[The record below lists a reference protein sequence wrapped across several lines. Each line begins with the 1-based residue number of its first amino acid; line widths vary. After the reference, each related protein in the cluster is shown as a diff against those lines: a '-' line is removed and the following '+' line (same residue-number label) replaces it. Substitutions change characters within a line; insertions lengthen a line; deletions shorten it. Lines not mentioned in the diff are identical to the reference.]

1 MAWGEEQDQA
11 AEFHFQG
18 EQDLGAEFQ
27 FQEDQDALRSIL
39 ENKGIG
45 RAQVRYLLKV
55 LLALFHFCGFRLI
68 GSIVPDLYQDHFLR
82 EWAISYEN
90 KIMLTF
96 LRLPVELLISVRSL
110 QSREKTLLMRT

>member
-1 MAWGEEQDQA
+1 MSKKMVWGEEQDRA
-11 AEFHFQG
+11 AAGFQFQG

-55 LLALFHFCGFRLI
+55 LLALFQFWGSRLI
-68 GSIVPDLYQDHFLR
+68 GSVSRLFFPRIV
-82 EWAISYEN
+82 N
-90 KIMLTF
+90 
-96 LRLPVELLISVRSL
+96 
-110 QSREKTLLMRT
+110 

>member
-1 MAWGEEQDQA
+1 MSKKMAWGEEQDQA
-11 AEFHFQG
+11 AAGFQFQG

-55 LLALFHFCGFRLI
+55 FLALFHFWDPDQWDPLNRIRIMHHFFTR
-68 GSIVPDLYQDHFLR
+68 SISF
-82 EWAISYEN
+82 EN
-90 KIMLTF
+90 IIQF
-96 LRLPVELLISVRSL
+96 S
-110 QSREKTLLMRT
+110 